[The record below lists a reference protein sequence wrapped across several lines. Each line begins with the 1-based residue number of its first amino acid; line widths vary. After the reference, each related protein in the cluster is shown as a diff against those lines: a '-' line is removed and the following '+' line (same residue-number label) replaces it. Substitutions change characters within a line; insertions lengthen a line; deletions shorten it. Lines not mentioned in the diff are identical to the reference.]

1 MNQRSAIQA
10 TAVHSAARLDLA
22 AATAT
27 EEETEMEKRTDRVLD
42 YVRDL
47 PWAQGRDAVEAR
59 LEYLAKVEQ
68 QLGEG
73 RGFWSARQLMEIHR
87 RVSEW
92 DAVTYRRAESSAL
105 EAMQGRPLEA

>member
-1 MNQRSAIQA
+1 MNQQSAIQA

-59 LEYLAKVEQ
+59 LEYLAKGEQ
-68 QLGEG
+68 QLGG
-73 RGFWSARQLMEIHR
+73 VRGFRAACQLMEIRR

-105 EAMQGRPLEA
+105 EAMQGRPLAV